1 MEFIVVIA
9 VLILAW
15 LIWQLFKAKQY
26 TRFKAL
32 IETELK
38 PKVIAKIIEDLNE
51 NRSELF
57 PNNAIHEQAALYYWT
72 QYKSRILKAALIHE
86 IIDEE
91 WLNSIITWELSEGNS
106 GKTPLSFKHE
116 GLRPS
121 GICYDVCANA
131 WDFYLAKSLKN
142 YLTQALMLVQKL

>member
-9 VLILAW
+9 LLILAW

-26 TRFKAL
+26 TRFKMR

-57 PNNAIHEQAALYYWT
+57 PNNDVHQHASLYYWT
-72 QYKSRILKAALIHE
+72 QYKARILKAALIHE

-91 WLNSIITWELSEGNS
+91 WLISTGNLRNSQHLFHVEQE
-106 GKTPLSFKHE
+106 
-116 GLRPS
+116 
-121 GICYDVCANA
+121 
-131 WDFYLAKSLKN
+131 YL
-142 YLTQALMLVQKL
+142 